1 MKEVEGLW
9 DLCFFTKR
17 ILHGSLKARGL
28 QIRFLRKKRMC
39 KMKEKSIAE
48 MPGIQE

>member
-17 ILHGSLKARGL
+17 ILDGSLKAKGL
-28 QIRFLRKKRMC
+28 QIRFLREKKMC
-39 KMKEKSIAE
+39 RMKEKLIAE